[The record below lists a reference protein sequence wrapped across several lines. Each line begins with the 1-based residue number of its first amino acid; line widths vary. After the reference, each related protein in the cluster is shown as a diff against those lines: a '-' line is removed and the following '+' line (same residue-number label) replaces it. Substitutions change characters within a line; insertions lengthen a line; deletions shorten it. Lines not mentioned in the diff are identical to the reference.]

1 KKELELVIKA
11 QLMVFEIT
19 NEKSDNTNSNTQR
32 YRYCY
37 NASLP
42 LCKPAFLK
50 LCGINDYLL
59 GTLQN
64 HLHTEGLSE
73 RIHENIGRIPMT
85 DNRVFLNSEI
95 TFPLKQFL
103 VQYSCIHGLPS
114 PLRHRNDS
122 NTFIYLP
129 TDRTYTSVY
138 KEYKDY
144 YYTEHDES
152 NQIISYYTFRR
163 LWIEMMPYLKFQA
176 PASDLCEICEGF
188 KAKIKVAKSDADEH
202 EKVQIQYENH
212 QKLAKLERQH
222 YNDNIEKS
230 KNDLTIAHV
239 CYDWAQNVF
248 IPYSPQ
254 QVSSIYFKSAFSVHL
269 FGVCKTEG
277 GQNHQLNFVI
287 GENELPKGTSKGAN
301 TTINMVYNSLQ
312 KFAQNGKKHL
322 QITCDNCTGQNKN
335 NLSLWFWSWLVM
347 LNWYEDITVNFMIPS
362 HTKFI
367 CDSFFG
373 HIKKVYW
380 KHKVNTINDV
390 KNIINN
396 SSNGNEAILY
406 DNGINWNWYDFSAF
420 FKNHFVP
427 LPNITQFHHF
437 RFSSEDIGKIYVSKE
452 SGGVE
457 LCYKLLKSDNFNKN
471 SKPDLITTVSLTE
484 ERQNYLYSKI
494 RQYVDEPYKD
504 EYCAKPK

>member
-1 KKELELVIKA
+1 
-11 QLMVFEIT
+11 
-19 NEKSDNTNSNTQR
+19 
-32 YRYCY
+32 
-37 NASLP
+37 
-42 LCKPAFLK
+42 
-50 LCGINDYLL
+50 
-59 GTLQN
+59 
-64 HLHTEGLSE
+64 
-73 RIHENIGRIPMT
+73 
-85 DNRVFLNSEI
+85 
-95 TFPLKQFL
+95 
-103 VQYSCIHGLPS
+103 
-114 PLRHRNDS
+114 
-122 NTFIYLP
+122 
-129 TDRTYTSVY
+129 
-138 KEYKDY
+138 
-144 YYTEHDES
+144 
-152 NQIISYYTFRR
+152 
-163 LWIEMMPYLKFQA
+163 MMPYLKFQA

-254 QVSSIYFKSAFSVHL
+254 QVGSIYFKSAFSVHL

-347 LNWYEDITVNFMIPS
+347 LNWYEDIT
-362 HTKFI
+362 
-367 CDSFFG
+367 
-373 HIKKVYW
+373 

-406 DNGINWNWYDFSAF
+406 DNGINWNC
-420 FKNHFVP
+420 
-427 LPNITQFHHF
+427 
-437 RFSSEDIGKIYVSKE
+437 SEDIGKVYVSKE

-457 LCYKLLKSDNFNKN
+457 SCYKLLKSDNFNKN